1 MLRPSRMVVGVA
13 SALVLVALLAC
24 KKKEES
30 SSSSSTA
37 SSGESL
43 GVPECDEYLTKYE
56 KCIKDKVPAA
66 SRPQLEQTMKQTRDT
81 WKQLAANPVTKAGLA
96 QGCKQAL
103 DTAKTAMSSYGC
115 QW

>member
-1 MLRPSRMVVGVA
+1 MIRASRLSVAVGMGLVV
-13 SALVLVALLAC
+13 VALLAC

-30 SSSSSTA
+30 TGSSA
-37 SSGESL
+37 SASGADAV

-66 SRPQLEQTMKQTRDT
+66 ARPQLETSMKQTRDS
-81 WKQLAANPVTKAGLA
+81 WKSLAANPTTKAGLA

-103 DTAKTAMSSYGC
+103 DTAKTAMGAYGC
-115 QW
+115 AW